1 MQIHDKLRSAIL
13 LADGRGAGDGKDVA
27 VDRTAAPCRPFHW
40 MPHLPDPEQRY
51 IRADPYHRLSR
62 IVIRI
67 DPLREHKED
76 IPLLAEYFRMTA
88 APHSINRPK
97 AFKGEAIGKLMAHE
111 WPGNVHE
118 LRNVVERACY
128 IARNPYIERENI
140 QIDEV
145 MSSPT
150 VHTENITLDDLE
162 RQHLIAMLQRHNNR
176 VVDVAQA
183 LGVSRSALYYRLSR
197 HGIRAR
203 KINSGKQKDKYVA
216 MRGGS

>member
-1 MQIHDKLRSAIL
+1 MTSS
-13 LADGRGAGDGKDVA
+13 G
-27 VDRTAAPCRPFHW
+27 
-40 MPHLPDPEQRY
+40 QRY
-51 IRADPYHRLSR
+51 CLRMVAGPMTERTW
-62 IVIRI
+62 
-67 DPLREHKED
+67 PLTG
-76 IPLLAEYFRMTA
+76 PLLLVGRSIGCHICRTPNSVTSGLIPIIVFQESLFASIRCESTRTIYHSWRNIFRMRA

-97 AFKGEAIGKLMAHE
+97 AFTGEALGKLMAHE
-111 WPGNVHE
+111 WPGNVRE

-128 IARNPYIERENI
+128 IAQNPYIERDNI

-145 MSSPT
+145 MPSPT

-203 KINSGKQKDKYVA
+203 KISRNNQ
-216 MRGGS
+216 